1 MYLIAGLGNPGSRY
15 SNTRHNTGFKVINLW
30 GKSLGVRLNGR
41 RFQSRNTQTKFQ
53 DKEIILLRPV
63 TFMNQSGKSIK
74 ACVDFYQLETENILI
89 IHDDVDLPVGKIK
102 VVSNGGAGGHKG
114 VLSIIHHLGAREFTR
129 VKVGVGRPRYGET
142 IEDYVL
148 SPFYDDEKETVK
160 KVIQLA
166 GRASELVVSSGVE
179 TAMNHINY
187 QNLTSEEVTN

>member
-1 MYLIAGLGNPGSRY
+1 
-15 SNTRHNTGFKVINLW
+15 
-30 GKSLGVRLNGR
+30 
-41 RFQSRNTQTKFQ
+41 
-53 DKEIILLRPV
+53 
-63 TFMNQSGKSIK
+63 MNQSGKSIK

-187 QNLTSEEVTN
+187 QNLTSEEVKS